1 MLLTGVVPAG
11 TDAELERGGSQ
22 TWFFVLLLSKPPN
35 KKKPKEK
42 QTALLGVGSVADPGW
57 KECRIWD
64 LEPERSWA
72 RAGAEI
78 RICGSVEP
86 EPKEIFSAPQH

>member
-11 TDAELERGGSQ
+11 TDAELERGGGGSQ

-42 QTALLGVGSVADPGW
+42 QTALLGVGNIADPGW
-57 KECRIWD
+57 KECRIWHQRSGAGAK
-64 LEPERSWA
+64 LEP
-72 RAGAEI
+72 GL
-78 RICGSVEP
+78 
-86 EPKEIFSAPQH
+86 EPKFRFAAPWS